1 MKIPIHIHNVRGR
14 LMFLRVVCL
23 HDDVPG
29 ISACVDGDSL
39 LKECEGVL

>member
-1 MKIPIHIHNVRGR
+1 
-14 LMFLRVVCL
+14 MFLREVCL

-29 ISACVDGDSL
+29 HSACMGGHSQ